1 MLYNISSHRTGSDNY
16 LLAVSRYYA
25 KSYFGLHKLSFVW
38 LWEYMRVITG
48 KYKGRTL
55 IAPKNVA
62 RPTLDR
68 MKETLFNIVNAK
80 LQGAT
85 VLDLFA
91 GSGQLAIECLSRGA
105 SRAIL
110 CDNSK
115 DALSAIKANFDKIGE
130 TPEIIFGDFRTCLQR
145 IDSKIDLIFV
155 DPPYNSGFYYE
166 VLRLVDTRNIL
177 SDDGLVICEH
187 SAESD
192 LPQSVGDLQLS
203 DCRKMG
209 TVKFSFYKRREQ
221 CE

>member
-1 MLYNISSHRTGSDNY
+1 
-16 LLAVSRYYA
+16 
-25 KSYFGLHKLSFVW
+25 
-38 LWEYMRVITG
+38 MRVITG

-55 IAPKNVA
+55 VAPKNVA

-80 LQGAT
+80 LPDAV

-130 TPEIIFGDFRTCLQR
+130 TPEIMFCDFRSCLER
-145 IDSKIDLIFV
+145 IDGKVDLIFV

-166 VLRLVDTRNIL
+166 VLNLVVVRNIL
-177 SDDGLVICEH
+177 SNDGWVICEH
-187 SAESD
+187 AAESD
-192 LPQSVGDLQLS
+192 LPKNVGNLQLF

-209 TVKFSFYKRREQ
+209 TVKFSFYKRSEQ